1 MNRIY
6 RSVTVMAGLAVS
18 IISLVAIAPAAFAMR
33 PLDPGGSAPY
43 ATPVTV
49 VHSGASTW
57 EVALIATLAAVAAAV
72 GTAIANRAHGRTTKV
87 RATAS

>member
-6 RSVTVMAGLAVS
+6 RSLTVMAGIAVS
-18 IISLVAIAPAAFAMR
+18 ILGLVAVAPAAFAMR

-57 EVALIATLAAVAAAV
+57 EVVLIAALAAVAAAV
-72 GTAIANRAHGRTTKV
+72 GTTIAVRAHGRTTKL
-87 RATAS
+87 RTTAS